1 MHRNRRHFG
10 RLHNPDM
17 VELYPNTWAPVQVT
31 WPLELKELGIP
42 DRDADQYRH
51 SFTTICLHADMNPVY
66 VLNKLGHANQRMCF
80 HAYSKWPNGAAGERD
95 KAKLRVLF
103 ATPPVESPARASV

>member
-1 MHRNRRHFG
+1 
-10 RLHNPDM
+10 
-17 VELYPNTWAPVQVT
+17 
-31 WPLELKELGIP
+31 
-42 DRDADQYRH
+42 
-51 SFTTICLHADMNPVY
+51 MNPVY